1 MAPYPS
7 ATSLAGVIQSTR
19 YKAIATGC
27 PYEVVITAS
36 TLSYQ
41 ILTEPV
47 VISAT
52 APVCGTTYSNVGN
65 TVTFAN
71 SDVVIN
77 ANQTLVLNPSGTIS
91 AVGSTTVPSTF
102 TIVFSIA
109 NGSRPTP
116 LRFQEWAMSASN
128 KVRGDRGFTLL
139 EIMIATVILIIGL
152 SAMAALAAVMLT
164 RGRQSRYVNVAETLA
179 SEKLEDLN
187 RYHMAAP
194 QIACRPATPRGRQP
208 EHPAHLQH
216 HLPQRRGV
224 HQRQLISTS

>member
-1 MAPYPS
+1 MKDEHPRTVSLANDRRAAQPAASCRGFKLIELMLVVAVACVILAISLPAINRTITSMHLTSS

-65 TVTFAN
+65 SVTFAN

-91 AVGSTTVPSTF
+91 AVGSITVPSTF

-109 NGSRPTP
+109 NGSQT
-116 LRFQEWAMSASN
+116 
-128 KVRGDRGFTLL
+128 K
-139 EIMIATVILIIGL
+139 TVTVSG
-152 SAMAALAAVMLT
+152 V
-164 RGRQSRYVNVAETLA
+164 GNV
-179 SEKLEDLN
+179 SIK
-187 RYHMAAP
+187 
-194 QIACRPATPRGRQP
+194 
-208 EHPAHLQH
+208 
-216 HLPQRRGV
+216 
-224 HQRQLISTS
+224 